1 MTKADAPSL
10 ALRDLRVAYGPI
22 SALKGIDLDVA
33 SGETV
38 ALIGANGA
46 GKTTLMRALSRLVP
60 ATGSAILTR
69 PGTVAVELLDLPA
82 HGVPALGVAHVPEGR
97 GLFPDLSVLDN
108 LRLGAHLRRD
118 REEIRDDLERLLGEF
133 PRLRERLRQPAMTL
147 SGGEQQMLALARGLM
162 GRPRLLL
169 LDEPSLG
176 LAPRIVREVF
186 AAIGRLGAGGMTIL
200 LVEQNAR
207 MALRVAH
214 RGCVLESGRIVLSGR
229 AADIADHPAVREA
242 YLGVTATS

>member
-1 MTKADAPSL
+1 LRIAVAPAL
-10 ALRDLRVAYGPI
+10 TLRDLRVSYGPI
-22 SALKGIDLDVA
+22 AALRGIDLDVA
-33 SGETV
+33 AGATV

-46 GKTTLMRALSRLVP
+46 GKTTLLRALSRLVP
-60 ATGSAILTR
+60 ATGSAILT
-69 PGTVAVELLDLPA
+69 PSGGAAVDLLALPPHA
-82 HGVPALGVAHVPEGR
+82 VPALGVAHVPEGR

-108 LRLGAHLRRD
+108 LRLGAYLRRD
-118 REEIRDDLERLLGEF
+118 RDGVRVDLDRLLGEF

-147 SGGEQQMLALARGLM
+147 SGGEQQMLALARALM

-176 LAPRIVREVF
+176 LAPRIVLEVF
-186 AAIGRLGAGGMTIL
+186 ATIARLGAEGMTIL

-214 RGCVLESGRIVLSGR
+214 FGCVLEGGRIGLTGS
-229 AADIADHPAVREA
+229 AADLAANPAVREA
-242 YLGVTATS
+242 YLGASARP